1 MKTICKTIII
11 PVLMFFYTNGLQAQ
25 TTQTK
30 LNQVEL
36 MKQFVGT
43 WKAEMVRDT
52 TWIMEYKS
60 FGNGMEFYLTAETK
74 GTIIFELKT
83 LMGYDKYRDK
93 LIEFGIVK
101 SSPEIKHYEGWFTSA
116 NKCEEVLLEDIPNSE
131 KSVLIWKYEFKS
143 PDLLIETDI
152 KNDKIIGTF
161 TFHRVK
167 K

>member
-1 MKTICKTIII
+1 MGKIRFIITIAVFLFIGIIGMK
-11 PVLMFFYTNGLQAQ
+11 AQ

-30 LNQVEL
+30 LNQFEL
-36 MKQFVGT
+36 VKQFIGI

-52 TWIMEYKS
+52 SWIMEYKS

-116 NKCEEVLLEDIPNSE
+116 NKCEEV
-131 KSVLIWKYEFKS
+131 
-143 PDLLIETDI
+143 
-152 KNDKIIGTF
+152 
-161 TFHRVK
+161 
-167 K
+167 